1 MKKILVPLL
10 LTSFLFG
17 PSLALAKKIKVV
29 VSIPYETQA
38 PRSVGA
44 ESVTVISKQKYEHG
58 GIFSGGKPD
67 DAVLEQMK
75 ATALA
80 DVEQKILG
88 KYLASKAGVDIDQRE
103 RSKLN
108 AKARDFVHEVS
119 TTYELDT
126 KEHIA
131 TFKITGKVNANL
143 MDQFAAY
150 KPTEADLAKVRA
162 SANKAVLNA
171 YIAKVSEDSAK
182 ANLIDE
188 KRDQLLSMSGKLVS
202 SVSIRDHQVSA
213 DKKTV
218 NFKVSGKVNDAL
230 FDKSLY
236 GGKKGKK
243 KSKKLKVTALIV
255 ARIQDSLTS
264 YDPSLEKSVEANT
277 ASMKSS
283 KNAGSDQYEDGQFS
297 EVSTN
302 VKTARAKA
310 VARSNGKSVQKTDE
324 ISFREYK
331 AKGLD
336 ALFNKGIKNGGYRTS
351 RLSRALNKG
360 GADGEL
366 LPTLRSVLVKG
377 WDTIDAGTE
386 DSLYGAM
393 TESGTQ
399 IFIVGSMDIDTIS
412 KNPQT
417 GGHNARVTVNVNAT
431 GYTEECD
438 ACNLASEQKYYTGTG
453 ASVAEA
459 IDSALETAAKKTAS
473 SITAQIKEQ
482 EADL

>member
-1 MKKILVPLL
+1 
-10 LTSFLFG
+10 
-17 PSLALAKKIKVV
+17 
-29 VSIPYETQA
+29 
-38 PRSVGA
+38 
-44 ESVTVISKQKYEHG
+44 
-58 GIFSGGKPD
+58 
-67 DAVLEQMK
+67 
-75 ATALA
+75 
-80 DVEQKILG
+80 
-88 KYLASKAGVDIDQRE
+88 
-103 RSKLN
+103 
-108 AKARDFVHEVS
+108 
-119 TTYELDT
+119 
-126 KEHIA
+126 
-131 TFKITGKVNANL
+131 
-143 MDQFAAY
+143 
-150 KPTEADLAKVRA
+150 
-162 SANKAVLNA
+162 
-171 YIAKVSEDSAK
+171 
-182 ANLIDE
+182 
-188 KRDQLLSMSGKLVS
+188 
-202 SVSIRDHQVSA
+202 
-213 DKKTV
+213 
-218 NFKVSGKVNDAL
+218 
-230 FDKSLY
+230 
-236 GGKKGKK
+236 
-243 KSKKLKVTALIV
+243 
-255 ARIQDSLTS
+255 
-264 YDPSLEKSVEANT
+264 
-277 ASMKSS
+277 
-283 KNAGSDQYEDGQFS
+283 
-297 EVSTN
+297 
-302 VKTARAKA
+302 
-310 VARSNGKSVQKTDE
+310 
-324 ISFREYK
+324 
-331 AKGLD
+331 LD

>member
-17 PSLALAKKIKVV
+17 PSLAVAKKIKVV

-58 GIFSGGKPD
+58 GLFSGGKPD

-143 MDQFAAY
+143 MDQFAKY
-150 KPTEADLAKVRA
+150 KPSENDLAKVRA
-162 SANKAVLNA
+162 SANRAILNA
-171 YIAKVSEDSAK
+171 YIAKVSEDAAK
-182 ANLIDE
+182 AGLIDD
-188 KRDQLLSMSGKLVS
+188 KREQLMKMSGKLVS
-202 SVSIRDHQVSA
+202 SVSIRDHQVSS
-213 DKKTV
+213 DRKTV
-218 NFKVSGKVNDAL
+218 NFKIAGKVNDAL

-264 YDPSLEKSVEANT
+264 FDPSLEKSVEANS

-297 EVSTN
+297 EESSKLNTS
-302 VKTARAKA
+302 KAKA
-310 VARSNGKSVQKTDE
+310 VARSAGQSVQRTDKVT
-324 ISFREYK
+324 FRGYK

-351 RLSRALNKG
+351 RINRALNKG
-360 GADGEL
+360 GAERDL
-366 LPTLRSVLVKG
+366 LPNLRATLVKG
-377 WDTIDAGTE
+377 WEEMDSATDEALYDAM
-386 DSLYGAM
+386 LN
-393 TESGTQ
+393 SGTQ
-399 IFIVGSMDIDTIS
+399 IFIVGTMDIDTIS

-438 ACNLASEQKYYTGTG
+438 ACGLASEQKYYTGTG

-459 IDSALETAAKKTAS
+459 IDSALEIAAKKTAS
-473 SITAQIKEQ
+473 SITAQIKAE
-482 EADL
+482 EESL